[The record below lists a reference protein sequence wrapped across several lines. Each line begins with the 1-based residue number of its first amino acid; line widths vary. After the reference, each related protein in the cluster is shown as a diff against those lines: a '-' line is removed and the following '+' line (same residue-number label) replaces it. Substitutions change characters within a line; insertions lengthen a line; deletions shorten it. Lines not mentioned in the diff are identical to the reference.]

1 MCRLVVPSLVVLAGL
16 STSLSPGAA
25 QLPPRNPVGPVQ
37 SSGDRVLSPAVVGG
51 WFTHSD
57 APGSGTL
64 DLLVLWRGSPG
75 WHMRAGPRGSSGGG
89 SSTGRRSVTLKY
101 GGLFL
106 QALFDGPA
114 RLAEIEDRK
123 VPLNDDSVLLVD
135 DVDSVSGSKVVKTL
149 RIDPQLSDPSS
160 SEIAIR
166 RSPELVAY
174 LRCDVRLPDARQQ
187 AVMDTICAQV
197 IGK

>member
-1 MCRLVVPSLVVLAGL
+1 MCRLVLPSLVVAGVLAA
-16 STSLSPGAA
+16 SLSPGAA
-25 QLPPRNPVGPVQ
+25 QAPPRPPTGPTQ
-37 SSGDRVLSPAVVGG
+37 SSGERVLSPAVVGG

-57 APGSGTL
+57 APGSDTL

-75 WHMRAGPRGSSGGG
+75 WFLRGGPQGGSSGGSG
-89 SSTGRRSVTLKY
+89 TGRRHLTLKY

-106 QALFDGPA
+106 QVLFDGPA

-123 VPLNDDSVLLVD
+123 IPLNDDNVLLVD
-135 DVDSVSGSKVVKTL
+135 DVDSAGGPKVVKTL
-149 RIDPQLSDPSS
+149 RVDPDLSDPHRA
-160 SEIAIR
+160 EIAIR

-174 LRCDVRLPDARQQ
+174 LRCDIKLSDARQQ
-187 AVMDTICAQV
+187 ATMDIICAQV